1 MGSFTTKDG
10 ITAAVDALN
19 TAMRALEEAP
29 AGADEAIARRNLRL
43 EATKLAMSLG
53 DPNEDVWPRI
63 FQVNVSVAIEIV
75 TNLGLWDAFA
85 GGATV
90 TLMGVVER
98 SGADEMMI
106 IRIMQQLTAAG
117 ILADMPGPGYRVTSV
132 GRPYLDQ
139 THRAF
144 NSFVLQ
150 EVIPSV
156 CAMPRTLAE
165 RGYKSPTSDSGT
177 PFKWANGEELW
188 TFLGSHPQ
196 RAQNMVM
203 GMKSLNT
210 GSLAGDA
217 YPFGEEL
224 AKLDIKADEVAIV
237 DIAGGQGHIMDEVHK
252 LNPQLKGRII
262 VQDLPSTFEAVP
274 GPPKGVEFMP
284 YDMFTPQPVKDAHV
298 YYYRHILH
306 DWNDTDASRLLQ
318 QLVPVLRAQ
327 PWSKLLI
334 VDMVLPDVNVGMLE
348 AGDNAEP

>member
-43 EATKLAMSLG
+43 EATKLAISLG

-63 FQVNVSVAIEIV
+63 FQVNLSVAIEIV